1 MSDDPY
7 AFNPF
12 DPSETQHMWGLMA
25 RMRAE
30 APVTHPV
37 PGMAYVARYSDN
49 AEVFKD
55 AKRFS
60 SAEGFR
66 GPNVVVPDDES
77 FLGEIDP
84 PLHPKI
90 RRLLLRAFTL
100 QQAQAAEPW
109 IRARVRG
116 MLDAFAANGGGD
128 LMHDVAVPLP
138 GSVAAHAL
146 GVPDEHHG
154 EVAQWC
160 HDLLHSTWP
169 QTNATERGVGVGGAF
184 PEFAA
189 LLDGLIAERR
199 SMGHAAPDDLLTR
212 MVQATDRDGW
222 TLSDVHVRTLAVNT
236 LAGSLST
243 TYLLGNLFHRFVTD
257 PVNFTDVLRADSAKI
272 ALAVEESLRYEP
284 PVLFLFRT
292 ATTDTEVAG
301 CPVGKGERL
310 ITGIASANRDETK
323 YEHADEYRLDRSEL
337 PEHLAFGI
345 GPHICLG
352 DHLTRV
358 QGRVVLEEMLDVF
371 GPGQLQ
377 LAPGFAFR
385 YVPMFLEYGPET
397 LDVTMRF
404 G

>member
-1 MSDDPY
+1 
-7 AFNPF
+7 
-12 DPSETQHMWGLMA
+12 
-25 RMRAE
+25 
-30 APVTHPV
+30 
-37 PGMAYVARYSDN
+37 
-49 AEVFKD
+49 
-55 AKRFS
+55 
-60 SAEGFR
+60 
-66 GPNVVVPDDES
+66 
-77 FLGEIDP
+77 
-84 PLHPKI
+84 
-90 RRLLLRAFTL
+90 
-100 QQAQAAEPW
+100 
-109 IRARVRG
+109 
-116 MLDAFAANGGGD
+116 
-128 LMHDVAVPLP
+128 
-138 GSVAAHAL
+138 
-146 GVPDEHHG
+146 
-154 EVAQWC
+154 
-160 HDLLHSTWP
+160 
-169 QTNATERGVGVGGAF
+169 
-184 PEFAA
+184 
-189 LLDGLIAERR
+189 
-199 SMGHAAPDDLLTR
+199 
-212 MVQATDRDGW
+212 MVQATDRDEW
-222 TLSDVHVRTLAVNT
+222 TLSDLHVRTLAVNT

-257 PVNFTDVLRADSAKI
+257 PLNFTEVLRADSAKI

-323 YEHADEYRLDRSEL
+323 YEHADEYRLDRTEL

-397 LDVTMRF
+397 LDVTTRF